1 MTISRTRTYQ
11 LTNPHNFVTITA
23 NNTAEMIGL
32 ESKYDRLECDE
43 FRFLKEISGIDIDIA
58 FKISF
63 IPEFVE
69 SLKDFDGELNSET
82 VYEVLKTVSNQMIKD
97 GKMYKNARQTMNHVS
112 KFIIGDN
119 VSWNNTHL
127 PNNNEL
133 SFLYKKSKINPSTIS
148 RIALVPEFMDALKKY
163 KGDLTDDSIYEILKS
178 ESNRMLAKD
187 KKISRAAR
195 QIMYRV
201 SETVTGDKNGWK
213 DENTIV

>member
-23 NNTAEMIGL
+23 NNTAEMVGL

-69 SLKDFDGELNSET
+69 ALKDFDGELDSDT

-97 GKMYKNARQTMNHVS
+97 GKMYKNARRTMNYVS
-112 KFIIGDN
+112 KFVKGESG
-119 VSWNNTHL
+119 SWSGL
-127 PNNNEL
+127 KIDPNEDL
-133 SFLYKKSKINPSTIS
+133 GFLCRCTSIKPVTIS
-148 RIALVPEFMDALKKY
+148 LISLVPEYVVALKEHDGRLNDEAVY
-163 KGDLTDDSIYEILKS
+163 RILKS
-178 ESNRMLAKD
+178 KFNDMLSNGQAYRT
-187 KKISRAAR
+187 AR
-195 QIMYRV
+195 KVINRV
-201 SETVTGDKNGWK
+201 SKDVTGNSTSWQ
-213 DENTIV
+213 N